1 MAKDKFSK
9 IFKDL
14 ETRDYNKTPFQ
25 EIQRAKTKKSDN
37 EKQFLFWLD
46 KGLLNSLKK
55 EAYERDCPIKEIIC
69 EGIVLY
75 FKQKKKI

>member
-1 MAKDKFSK
+1 MAKDDFSK

-25 EIQRAKTKKSDN
+25 EIQKAKTKKSDN

-46 KGLLNSLKK
+46 KELLKSLKK

-69 EGIVLY
+69 EGIILY
-75 FKQKKKI
+75 FEKNDK